1 MNSLSSGSA
10 TKSNIWFSVSL
21 GLIGIIVGYTLAGIV
36 PGSGGKVAPTPI
48 VANPTPTAAPT
59 PAPAA
64 NIPALDAKA
73 DHYTGSP
80 NAKLTLVTYTD
91 FECPFCKRHHATIQQ
106 ILSTYKDTVNVVY
119 RYFPLSFHQNGQKEA
134 EAAECAADQGGDSAF
149 WKFADGIFAK
159 TTSNGTGF
167 ALDQL
172 GPLAKSI
179 GLDQAKFQTCLDS
192 GTFAQKV
199 KSEEDAGSNAGVS
212 GTPANF
218 LVDNTTKKI
227 QEIPGGAIPFSSFKT
242 AIDAALAAK

>member
-1 MNSLSSGSA
+1 M
-10 TKSNIWFSVSL
+10 SVSL
-21 GLIGIIVGYTLAGIV
+21 ALIGVIVGYVLAGV
-36 PGSGGKVAPTPI
+36 TSGSGLRNAPTP

-59 PAPAA
+59 PQPTAA
-64 NIPALDAKA
+64 NIPALDPKT
-73 DHYTGSP
+73 DHFTGPS

-106 ILSTYKDTVNVVY
+106 ILSTYKNDVNVVY
-119 RYFPLSFHQNGQKEA
+119 RYFPLSFHQNAEKEA
-134 EAAECAADQGGDSAF
+134 EAAECAADQGGDTAF
-149 WKFADGIFAK
+149 WKFADGVFEK

-179 GLDQAKFQTCLDS
+179 GLDQSKFQSCLDS
-192 GTFAQKV
+192 GKFSQKV
-199 KSEEDAGSNAGVS
+199 KDEEDTGSNAGVS

-218 LVDNTTKKI
+218 LVDNATKKI
-227 QEIPGGAIPFSSFKT
+227 QEIPGGAVPFASFKT